1 MCQIPVCSIQVLTHL
16 NFLLKVL
23 NLAWDRGLPVA
34 GENALSCYDKEGCM
48 RVVEMAKPRNDPD
61 RRHFS
66 FFMYQQPSSLL
77 QGTICFSDLGYV
89 IKCMHGKKS

>member
-1 MCQIPVCSIQVLTHL
+1 MLTHL
-16 NFLLKVL
+16 NFHLKVL
-23 NLAWDRGLPVA
+23 NLAWDRGLAVA
-34 GENALSCYDKEGCM
+34 GENALSCYDREGCM
-48 RVVEMAKPRNDPD
+48 RVIEMAKPRNDPD

-77 QGTICFSDLGYV
+77 QGTICFSDLGYS